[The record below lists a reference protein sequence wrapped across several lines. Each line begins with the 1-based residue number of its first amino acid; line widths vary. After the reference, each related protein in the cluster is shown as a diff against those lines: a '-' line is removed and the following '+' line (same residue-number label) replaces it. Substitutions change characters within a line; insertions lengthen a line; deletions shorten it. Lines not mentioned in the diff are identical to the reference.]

1 VRATLTKGLRRWRQF
16 LVENPLNPDDTLIE
30 LGLNDSQVRPVL
42 GRRLRELDAVP

>member
-16 LVENPLNPDDTLIE
+16 LVEDPLNPDDTLIE